1 MAYIFIFLVAV
12 FSFDSAYAAST
23 IEYLDSTSGTHVA
36 VGSPG
41 GVPCTSGFGS
51 CSGDTF
57 YCSTSYSS
65 KTQIPGMSGYLV
77 TGNWTTY
84 KAYHYEDGVKVYSQC
99 KDSYYGDYLGASY
112 SAKPTE
118 EGCLSRPEIN
128 TSLSGSYK
136 DNEGNQYVTIHGCIY
151 KATGVVICPDGT
163 DSCTANWKPVTV
175 DPSYS
180 DKEDTEDKGDS
191 GDTDDKGNNGNT
203 DGGDNSGGSTSGG
216 SSGGSTSGGSSGG
229 STSGGSSG
237 GSTSGGSSGGS
248 TSGGSSGGSTSGGSS
263 GDDDGWLGDIL
274 GWLQRIWSSVNDLN
288 KIFSVSQSDMD
299 NALNSLDNGI
309 ENINKNMVSSL
320 PEGDFPLSDLSQYL
334 PGQGSEN
341 YDDSNWLTIDLD
353 KLLNTNNGIAL
364 PFVLQFSFNLP
375 LIGVIDFKVDTTD
388 FAKAYDYYVRSILE
402 YTLYMMTMLRV
413 FVITRRTLFER
424 EVKS

>member
-1 MAYIFIFLVAV
+1 
-12 FSFDSAYAAST
+12 
-23 IEYLDSTSGTHVA
+23 
-36 VGSPG
+36 
-41 GVPCTSGFGS
+41 
-51 CSGDTF
+51 
-57 YCSTSYSS
+57 
-65 KTQIPGMSGYLV
+65 
-77 TGNWTTY
+77 
-84 KAYHYEDGVKVYSQC
+84 
-99 KDSYYGDYLGASY
+99 
-112 SAKPTE
+112 
-118 EGCLSRPEIN
+118 
-128 TSLSGSYK
+128 
-136 DNEGNQYVTIHGCIY
+136 
-151 KATGVVICPDGT
+151 
-163 DSCTANWKPVTV
+163 
-175 DPSYS
+175 
-180 DKEDTEDKGDS
+180 
-191 GDTDDKGNNGNT
+191 
-203 DGGDNSGGSTSGG
+203 GSTSGG

-237 GSTSGGSSGGS
+237 GSTSGGSSS
-248 TSGGSSGGSTSGGSS
+248 GSTSGGSS

>member
-1 MAYIFIFLVAV
+1 
-12 FSFDSAYAAST
+12 
-23 IEYLDSTSGTHVA
+23 
-36 VGSPG
+36 
-41 GVPCTSGFGS
+41 
-51 CSGDTF
+51 
-57 YCSTSYSS
+57 
-65 KTQIPGMSGYLV
+65 
-77 TGNWTTY
+77 
-84 KAYHYEDGVKVYSQC
+84 
-99 KDSYYGDYLGASY
+99 
-112 SAKPTE
+112 
-118 EGCLSRPEIN
+118 
-128 TSLSGSYK
+128 
-136 DNEGNQYVTIHGCIY
+136 
-151 KATGVVICPDGT
+151 
-163 DSCTANWKPVTV
+163 
-175 DPSYS
+175 
-180 DKEDTEDKGDS
+180 
-191 GDTDDKGNNGNT
+191 
-203 DGGDNSGGSTSGG
+203 GG

-237 GSTSGGSSGGS
+237 GSTSG
-248 TSGGSSGGSTSGGSS
+248 
-263 GDDDGWLGDIL
+263 DDDGWLGDIL

-288 KIFSVSQSDMD
+288 NIFSVSQSDMD

-375 LIGVIDFKVDTTD
+375 LIGVIGFKVDTTD